1 MNELTKILATIRR
14 PFQQEIRSG
23 CKDSVVI
30 NGLGAYVQLW
40 VRNAEKLTLNPTEK
54 QMLASLAD
62 LFSDYETLSPTK
74 RQEVVEA
81 AIEQIE
87 GIESGNQKALPTK
100 KPAATAAVNDLPLF
114 QSSPSQSSKPPAP
127 PVERAGKGKSQQTLF
142 PATPEGSGTS
152 ETVEPSSPSF
162 TVRPDSSESHV
173 SHADP
178 QSAPPE
184 KVQIKDVP
192 IINRSRHR

>member
-40 VRNAEKLTLNPTEK
+40 VSNAERLTLNPTEK
-54 QMLASLAD
+54 QMLTSLAD

-74 RQEVVEA
+74 RREVVQS
-81 AIEQIE
+81 AIEQLE
-87 GIESGNQKALPTK
+87 GTASENQKTPPTK
-100 KPAATAAVNDLPLF
+100 KPAAPATANDLPLF
-114 QSSPSQSSKPPAP
+114 QSLPSQSSKTPAP

-142 PATPEGSGTS
+142 PPSPKNSGTS
-152 ETVEPSSPSF
+152 EAVEPSPSSF
-162 TVRPDSSESHV
+162 TVHPDSSESHI
-173 SHADP
+173 SHPDP
-178 QSAPPE
+178 QSAPPR
-184 KVQIKDVP
+184 KGAD
-192 IINRSRHR
+192 